1 MWVAVTILAL
11 VLFGALLGTMLNFA
25 GVFLAI
31 PFFFIAVGFF
41 VTREQIARQRRVA
54 QLHRFRKSAQARQ
67 TDFTTADKRT
77 VV

>member
-1 MWVAVTILAL
+1 MWVAVTIIAFI
-11 VLFGALLGTMLNFA
+11 VFGALVGTMLNFA

-41 VTREQIARQRRVA
+41 VMREQLARQRRVA
-54 QLHRFRKSAQARQ
+54 QLQRFRREARARQ
-67 TDFTTADKRT
+67 TEFTTADKRT